1 MLLLLLLVLLLIRWC
16 RCRRRHGNII
26 IISLQL
32 GTGREGASGS
42 TNTNPITATTTVAV
56 RELRVELSLVGPDLL
71 GAHELGWRCGADA
84 VVHGALLEAGL
95 RAGAAARRRPR
106 HGHVVS
112 HACPD
117 VSPFPSMYFVSRSN
131 LPCVC
136 VFYCACSVAML
147 CMCSSV
153 RVCLFFLMGNGLMY
167 VVGCSSVS

>member
-117 VSPFPSMYFVSRSN
+117 VSPFPSMYLSLDRTFRVYVCSIVRVP
-131 LPCVC
+131 LLCCVC
-136 VFYCACSVAML
+136 VVVCACVCFSSWETVS
-147 CMCSSV
+147 CM
-153 RVCLFFLMGNGLMY
+153 
-167 VVGCSSVS
+167 